1 MTDQEWQ
8 QRYEITSVK
17 GKIWT
22 RSEIRNRAVSVA
34 SSLLFHKQPRPV
46 VREAVQLVL
55 DDEEFMRSRRGTVP
69 ARVIE
74 DAAFKAFFRLNPH
87 AAFKAVTP

>member
-8 QRYEITSVK
+8 QRYEITSAK

-22 RSEIRNRAVSVA
+22 RSEIRSRAVSTA
-34 SSLLFHKQPRPV
+34 SSLLLHKQPRLV
-46 VREAVQLVL
+46 VRAAVQLVL
-55 DDEEFMRSRRGTVP
+55 DDEEFMRYRRGTVP

-74 DAAFKAFFRLNPH
+74 DAAFKVLARLSPQV
-87 AAFKAVTP
+87 KP

>member
-8 QRYEITSVK
+8 ARYEITSVK
-17 GKIWT
+17 GKIWS
-22 RSEIRNRAVSVA
+22 RREIRNRAVAMA
-34 SSLLFHKQPRPV
+34 SSLLLHKQPRLA
-46 VREAVQLVL
+46 VRTAVQLVL

-87 AAFKAVTP
+87 SAVKP